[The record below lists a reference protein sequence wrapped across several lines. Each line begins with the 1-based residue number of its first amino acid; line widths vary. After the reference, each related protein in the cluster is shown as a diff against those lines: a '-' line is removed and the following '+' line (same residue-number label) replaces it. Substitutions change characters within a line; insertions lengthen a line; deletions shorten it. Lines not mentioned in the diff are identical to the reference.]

1 MKNSSRQ
8 SRTVPVLFAVTVF
21 LFSVFFAYM
30 TGKERV
36 SVFHSGS
43 HP

>member
-30 TGKERV
+30 TPWATMPETG
-36 SVFHSGS
+36 
-43 HP
+43 